1 MSTAI
6 APGLANRVKTRL
18 PPEYRDVG
26 KSNEPLATF
35 LGLFSIGLGLW
46 ELAAPR
52 SVSQVTGA
60 RFHPRL
66 IQAYGLREIM
76 AGLGIMSDRQP
87 RNWLWARV
95 AGDAVDLATLGAA
108 YAEARSSADRQ
119 KVLASIA
126 AVAGVTALDV
136 LCAQEHTRHPA

>member
-1 MSTAI
+1 MNATA
-6 APGLANRVKTRL
+6 APESLRRIKTSL
-18 PPEYRDVG
+18 PEEYQDVG
-26 KSNEPLATF
+26 RSNEPVATF

-52 SVSQVTGA
+52 SVCRTTGVG
-60 RFHPRL
+60 FSPRL

-76 AGLGIMSDRQP
+76 AGLGIMSDHQP

-108 YAEARSSADRQ
+108 YVEADNPGDRQ
-119 KVLASIA
+119 KVLMSMA
-126 AVAGVTALDV
+126 AVAGVTAMDV
-136 LCAQEHTRHPA
+136 LCARENTYHPA